1 MKAPT
6 SRLLF
11 DLKGGAKGR
20 KKDWLINSVKSNF
33 LVASKHSNPPD
44 WWGITGRA
52 FSGSNILNCDT
63 LRLYFTSVNP
73 RGVFIVYSSWAE
85 RTDLT
90 HSFEV
95 WRAHGSIMGCTVSA
109 EDKAAAERSKM
120 IDKNLREDGEK
131 AAREVKLL
139 LLGKS
144 WHVMCVCHFQ
154 QVCVFRRLPRKI
166 SFPSA
171 ICHMLP

>member
-20 KKDWLINSVKSNF
+20 KQDWLINSAKSNF
-33 LVASKHSNPPD
+33 LIASKHSNPPD
-44 WWGITGRA
+44 WWRITGRA
-52 FSGSNILNCDT
+52 LSGSNIWNCDT
-63 LRLYFTSVNP
+63 FAPLYHICQSTRRLYSLQFLS
-73 RGVFIVYSSWAE
+73 G
-85 RTDLT
+85 TDWSDLF
-90 HSFEV
+90 FEV

-171 ICHMLP
+171 ICHILP